1 MLIKRARQN
10 VRDLANSFRYAS
22 DGIVYAIN
30 TQRNMKIHLLAALA
44 VLASGLCLHYTATEV
59 LVVAICIAMVI
70 GAEIVNTAIES
81 AVDLVIK
88 DYDEVAKV
96 AKDSAA
102 GAVFII
108 VLIVMIVGAIIIVPY
123 LVTLLFGDWQR
134 APTDPLAFHSLQGLA
149 LVFFTYG
156 VKALWYSFGKKY
168 QPHILVGMTF
178 YLLALLAIL
187 IPPHLPYI
195 FGVIALFVFYFLYR
209 RIHWLAILQNLLISV
224 GGFYLSYFVFY

>member
-1 MLIKRARQN
+1 MLMKRARQN
-10 VRDLANSFRYAS
+10 IRDLANSFRYAS
-22 DGIVYAIN
+22 EGIVYAIN
-30 TQRNMKIHLLAALA
+30 TQRNMKIHLLAALG

-123 LVTLLFGDWQR
+123 LVTLLIGDWQR

-149 LVFFTYG
+149 LLFFTYG
-156 VKALWYSFGKKY
+156 IKALWYNFGKKY

-187 IPPHLPYI
+187 TPPHLPYI
-195 FGVIALFVFYFLYR
+195 FGAIALFAFYFLYR
-209 RIHWLAILQNLLISV
+209 RIHWLALLQNLIISV